1 MKGFKG
7 LQITLAV
14 ALLLSLQ
21 ACGSSS
27 GGSSNSSQN
36 YDSVDSMGQVPSY
49 NSGQLGITQN
59 SVAES
64 VADGSYYE
72 EDYQKDQSQNTE
84 SGDQAET
91 SSQAETSDQKLV
103 DGTTD
108 ANGNKIKLVEEKLV
122 YRCQLDIETKNYAED
137 KENLMKLISEYEG
150 IIQNSNEYDND
161 DYWYSSDHVKT
172 RGTKTLNLQVR
183 IPSEKYK
190 EFIGTVGTI
199 GKVKRNSQQVDNIS
213 YDYYNTQADIEQL
226 KIQEQRLLEMME
238 QAYTIEDMITVED
251 RLSEVQNELSKLQTK
266 LVGLDT
272 DVAYSYVDIELEE
285 VFEYSAA
292 EVEKPGFFKR
302 LGEEIV
308 NGFKA
313 MIQIFEDIILFVVG
327 AVPRLIPF
335 AVLGFIV
342 YKIVKVYRRN
352 HKPRKPK
359 DKKPRGNNQNGMNN
373 YPMGNMNNFA
383 GQNGYGGYGYNP
395 NNFTG
400 PDGYNAYQGPIN
412 SEVNNENVNNTESVS
427 STVETAENTSDTDA
441 NKSSDN
447 SDVEQNKENE
457 GKQ

>member
-1 MKGFKG
+1 MKAFKG

-27 GGSSNSSQN
+27 GDSSGSSQN
-36 YDSVDSMGQVPSY
+36 YNGVDSIEQVPSY
-49 NSGQLGITQN
+49 NSDQMGITQN
-59 SVAES
+59 S

-72 EDYQKDQSQNTE
+72 EDYQKNQSQVTE
-84 SGDQAET
+84 SGDG
-91 SSQAETSDQKLV
+91 AETSDQKLV

-150 IIQNSNEYDND
+150 IIQNSNEYDSD

-251 RLSEVQNELSKLQTK
+251 RLSEVQSELSKLQTK

-285 VFEYSAA
+285 VFEYSAT
-292 EVEKPGFFKR
+292 EVEKLGFFKR

-308 NGFKA
+308 DGFKA
-313 MIQIFEDIILFVVG
+313 MIQIFEDIILFIVG

-335 AVLGFIV
+335 AVFGFIV

-359 DKKPRGNNQNGMNN
+359 DKKPRGNNQNRMNN
-373 YPMGNMNNFA
+373 YPMGNMNNFT

-395 NNFTG
+395 NDFTG
-400 PDGYNAYQGPIN
+400 PDGYNAYQGPVS
-412 SEVNNENVNNTESVS
+412 SEVNNKDVNTESVS
-427 STVETAENTSDTDA
+427 DVVKATENASDTDA

>member
-1 MKGFKG
+1 MKAFKG

-27 GGSSNSSQN
+27 GGSSGSSQN
-36 YDSVDSMGQVPSY
+36 YDGVNNIEQIPSY
-49 NSGQLGITQN
+49 DSGQMGITQN
-59 SVAES
+59 S

-72 EDYQKDQSQNTE
+72 EDYQKDQSQATE

-91 SSQAETSDQKLV
+91 SDQAETGDQELV

-150 IIQNSNEYDND
+150 IIQNSNEYDSD

-302 LGEEIV
+302 LGKEIV
-308 NGFKA
+308 DGFKA

-335 AVLGFIV
+335 AVFGFIV

-395 NNFTG
+395 NNFAG
-400 PDGYNAYQGPIN
+400 PDGYNAYQGPVN
-412 SEVNNENVNNTESVS
+412 SEVNNKDVSNTESVS
-427 STVETAENTSDTDA
+427 NVVETPENMSNADA

>member
-1 MKGFKG
+1 MKAFKG

-27 GGSSNSSQN
+27 GDSSGSSQN
-36 YDSVDSMGQVPSY
+36 YNGVDSIEQVPSY
-49 NSGQLGITQN
+49 NSDQMGITQN
-59 SVAES
+59 S

-72 EDYQKDQSQNTE
+72 EDYQKNQSQVTE
-84 SGDQAET
+84 SGDG
-91 SSQAETSDQKLV
+91 AETSDQKLV

-150 IIQNSNEYDND
+150 IIQNSNEYDSD

-251 RLSEVQNELSKLQTK
+251 RLSEVQSELSKLQTK

-285 VFEYSAA
+285 VFEYSAT

-308 NGFKA
+308 DGFKA
-313 MIQIFEDIILFVVG
+313 MIQIFEDIILFIVG

-335 AVLGFIV
+335 AVFGFIV

-359 DKKPRGNNQNGMNN
+359 DKKPRGNNQNRMNN
-373 YPMGNMNNFA
+373 YPMGNMNNFT

-395 NNFTG
+395 NDFTG
-400 PDGYNAYQGPIN
+400 PDGYNAYQGPVS
-412 SEVNNENVNNTESVS
+412 SEVNNKDVNTESVS
-427 STVETAENTSDTDA
+427 DVVKATENASDTDA

>member
-1 MKGFKG
+1 MKAFKG

-27 GGSSNSSQN
+27 GGSSKSYQDYNG
-36 YDSVDSMGQVPSY
+36 VDSIEQNLSY
-49 NSGQLGITQN
+49 NSNQMGITQ
-59 SVAES
+59 ES

-72 EDYQKDQSQNTE
+72 EDYQKDQSQATE

-91 SSQAETSDQKLV
+91 SSQAEDSDQKLV

-150 IIQNSNEYDND
+150 IIQNSNEYDSD

-285 VFEYSAA
+285 VFEYSAT

-313 MIQIFEDIILFVVG
+313 MIQIFEDIILFIVG

-335 AVLGFIV
+335 AVFGFIV

-373 YPMGNMNNFA
+373 YPMRNMNNFA

-395 NNFTG
+395 NGFTG
-400 PDGYNAYQGPIN
+400 PDGYNAYQGPVS
-412 SEVNNENVNNTESVS
+412 SEVNNKDVSNPVETTENVR
-427 STVETAENTSDTDA
+427 DTDT
-441 NKSSDN
+441 NKNDN
-447 SDVEQNKENE
+447 VEENKENE
-457 GKQ
+457 GKK

>member
-1 MKGFKG
+1 MKAFKG

-14 ALLLSLQ
+14 VLLLSLQ

-27 GGSSNSSQN
+27 GGSSDSSQN
-36 YDSVDSMGQVPSY
+36 YKGVDSIEQVPSY
-49 NSGQLGITQN
+49 NSGQMGITQN
-59 SVAES
+59 S

-72 EDYQKDQSQNTE
+72 EDYQKDQSQATE
-84 SGDQAET
+84 SGGG
-91 SSQAETSDQKLV
+91 AETSDQKLV
-103 DGTTD
+103 DETTD

-150 IIQNSNEYDND
+150 IIQNSNEYDSD
-161 DYWYSSDHVKT
+161 DYWYSSDYVKT

-285 VFEYSAA
+285 VFEYSAT

-308 NGFKA
+308 DGFKA
-313 MIQIFEDIILFVVG
+313 MIQIFEDIILFIVG

-335 AVLGFIV
+335 AVFGFIV

-373 YPMGNMNNFA
+373 YPMGNMNNFT

-395 NNFTG
+395 NDFTG
-400 PDGYNAYQGPIN
+400 PDGYNAYQGPV
-412 SEVNNENVNNTESVS
+412 SREVNNKDVNVNTESVS
-427 STVETAENTSDTDA
+427 NVVETTENMSNADA
-441 NKSSDN
+441 NKNSDN

>member
-1 MKGFKG
+1 MKAFKG
-7 LQITLAV
+7 LQITLAI

-27 GGSSNSSQN
+27 GGSSDYSQN
-36 YDSVDSMGQVPSY
+36 YDGVNNIEQIPSY
-49 NSGQLGITQN
+49 NSGQMGITQD
-59 SVAES
+59 S

-72 EDYQKDQSQNTE
+72 EDYQKDQSQATE

-91 SSQAETSDQKLV
+91 SNQAETSEQELV

-150 IIQNSNEYDND
+150 IIQNSNEYDSD

-285 VFEYSAA
+285 VFEYSAT

-308 NGFKA
+308 DGFKA
-313 MIQIFEDIILFVVG
+313 MIQIFEDIILFIAG

-335 AVLGFIV
+335 AVFGFIV

-373 YPMGNMNNFA
+373 YPMGNMNNFT

-395 NNFTG
+395 NGFTG
-400 PDGYNAYQGPIN
+400 PDGYNVYQGPVN
-412 SEVNNENVNNTESVS
+412 SEVNNENVNNTETKSVS
-427 STVETAENTSDTDA
+427 NAVETTENTSDTDA
-441 NKSSDN
+441 NKNGDN

>member
-1 MKGFKG
+1 MKAFKG

-36 YDSVDSMGQVPSY
+36 YNGVDSIEQIPSY
-49 NSGQLGITQN
+49 NSNQMGITQN
-59 SVAES
+59 S

-72 EDYQKDQSQNTE
+72 EDYQKDQSQTTE
-84 SGDQAET
+84 SDGDQAET
-91 SSQAETSDQKLV
+91 SDQAEAGDQELV

-137 KENLMKLISEYEG
+137 KENLMKLISEYDG
-150 IIQNSNEYDND
+150 IIQNSNEYDSD
-161 DYWYSSDHVKT
+161 DYWYSSDYVKT

-190 EFIGTVGTI
+190 EFTGTVGTI

-285 VFEYSAA
+285 VFEYSAT

-302 LGEEIV
+302 LGKEIV
-308 NGFKA
+308 EGFKA
-313 MIQIFEDIILFVVG
+313 MIQIFEDIILFIVG

-335 AVLGFIV
+335 AVFGFIV

-383 GQNGYGGYGYNP
+383 GQNGYGGYVYNP
-395 NNFTG
+395 NDFTG
-400 PDGYNAYQGPIN
+400 PDGCNAYQGPLN

-427 STVETAENTSDTDA
+427 NVDETPENMSNADA
-441 NKSSDN
+441 NKSTDS

>member
-1 MKGFKG
+1 MKAFKG

-27 GGSSNSSQN
+27 GGSSDSSQN
-36 YDSVDSMGQVPSY
+36 YNGVDSIKQVPSY
-49 NSGQLGITQN
+49 NSGQMGITQN
-59 SVAES
+59 SVA
-64 VADGSYYE
+64 DGNYYE
-72 EDYQKDQSQNTE
+72 EDYQKDQSQTTE
-84 SGDQAET
+84 SGGE
-91 SSQAETSDQKLV
+91 AETSDQKLV

-150 IIQNSNEYDND
+150 IIQNSNEYDSD

-285 VFEYSAA
+285 VFEYSAT
-292 EVEKPGFFKR
+292 EVKKPGFFKR

-308 NGFKA
+308 DGFKA
-313 MIQIFEDIILFVVG
+313 MIQIFEDIILFIVG

-335 AVLGFIV
+335 AVFGFIV

-359 DKKPRGNNQNGMNN
+359 DKKLEEIIRM
-373 YPMGNMNNFA
+373 
-383 GQNGYGGYGYNP
+383 
-395 NNFTG
+395 
-400 PDGYNAYQGPIN
+400 
-412 SEVNNENVNNTESVS
+412 E
-427 STVETAENTSDTDA
+427 
-441 NKSSDN
+441 
-447 SDVEQNKENE
+447 
-457 GKQ
+457 

>member
-1 MKGFKG
+1 MKVFKG

-27 GGSSNSSQN
+27 GSGSGSYQD
-36 YDSVDSMGQVPSY
+36 YKGVDSIEQNLSY
-49 NSGQLGITQN
+49 NSNQMGITQ
-59 SVAES
+59 ES

-72 EDYQKDQSQNTE
+72 EDYQKDQSQTTE
-84 SGDQAET
+84 SGGGAET
-91 SSQAETSDQKLV
+91 SSQAEDSDQKLV

-150 IIQNSNEYDND
+150 IIQNSNEYDSD

-199 GKVKRNSQQVDNIS
+199 GKVKRNSQQIDNIS

-285 VFEYSAA
+285 VFEYSAT

-302 LGEEIV
+302 LGKEIV
-308 NGFKA
+308 DGFKA
-313 MIQIFEDIILFVVG
+313 MIQIFEDIILFIVG

-335 AVLGFIV
+335 AVFGFIV
-342 YKIVKVYRRN
+342 YKIVKVYRRT

-383 GQNGYGGYGYNP
+383 GQNGYGGYVYNP
-395 NNFTG
+395 NDFTG
-400 PDGYNAYQGPIN
+400 PDGCNAYQGPLN
-412 SEVNNENVNNTESVS
+412 SEVNNKDVSNPVETTENV
-427 STVETAENTSDTDA
+427 SDTDA
-441 NKSSDN
+441 NKNDN
-447 SDVEQNKENE
+447 VEENKENE

>member
-1 MKGFKG
+1 MKAFKG

-27 GGSSNSSQN
+27 GGSSGSSQN
-36 YDSVDSMGQVPSY
+36 YNGVDNIQQAPSY
-49 NSGQLGITQN
+49 NSNQMGITQD
-59 SVAES
+59 S

-72 EDYQKDQSQNTE
+72 EDYQKDQSQTTE
-84 SGDQAET
+84 SGSDQAEA
-91 SSQAETSDQKLV
+91 SDQAENSDQKLV

-122 YRCQLDIETKNYAED
+122 YRCQLDIETKNYTED

-150 IIQNSNEYDND
+150 IIQNSNEYDSD

-302 LGEEIV
+302 LGKEIV
-308 NGFKA
+308 DGFKA
-313 MIQIFEDIILFVVG
+313 MIQTFEDIILFVVG

-335 AVLGFIV
+335 AVFGFIV
-342 YKIVKVYRRN
+342 YKIIKVYRRN

-383 GQNGYGGYGYNP
+383 GQNGYGGYGYNH
-395 NNFTG
+395 NGFTG
-400 PDGYNAYQGPIN
+400 PDGYNVYQGPVN

-427 STVETAENTSDTDA
+427 NVDKTTENTSNADA

-447 SDVEQNKENE
+447 SDIEQNKENE

>member
-1 MKGFKG
+1 MKAFKG

-21 ACGSSS
+21 ACDSSS
-27 GGSSNSSQN
+27 GGSSDSSQN
-36 YDSVDSMGQVPSY
+36 YNGVDSIKQVPSY
-49 NSGQLGITQN
+49 NSGYMGITQN
-59 SVAES
+59 SVADEN
-64 VADGSYYE
+64 YYE
-72 EDYQKDQSQNTE
+72 EDYQKDQSQATE
-84 SGDQAET
+84 SGGE
-91 SSQAETSDQKLV
+91 AETSDQKLV

-150 IIQNSNEYDND
+150 IIQNSNEYDSD

-285 VFEYSAA
+285 VFEYSAT
-292 EVEKPGFFKR
+292 EVKKPGFFKR

-308 NGFKA
+308 DGFKA
-313 MIQIFEDIILFVVG
+313 MIQIFEDIILFIVG

-335 AVLGFIV
+335 AVFGFIV

-383 GQNGYGGYGYNP
+383 GQNGYGGYVYNP
-395 NNFTG
+395 NDFTG
-400 PDGYNAYQGPIN
+400 PDGYNVYQGPV
-412 SEVNNENVNNTESVS
+412 SREVNNKDVNTENVSNV
-427 STVETAENTSDTDA
+427 VETPADASDADA
-441 NKSSDN
+441 NKNGDN

>member
-1 MKGFKG
+1 MKAFKG

-27 GGSSNSSQN
+27 GGSSGSSQN
-36 YDSVDSMGQVPSY
+36 YDGVNNIEQIPSY
-49 NSGQLGITQN
+49 DSGQMGITQN
-59 SVAES
+59 S

-72 EDYQKDQSQNTE
+72 EDYQKDQSQATE

-91 SSQAETSDQKLV
+91 SDQAETGDQELV

-150 IIQNSNEYDND
+150 IIQNSNEYDSD

-302 LGEEIV
+302 LGKEIV
-308 NGFKA
+308 DGFKA

-335 AVLGFIV
+335 AVFGFIV
-342 YKIVKVYRRN
+342 YKIVKIYRRN

-383 GQNGYGGYGYNP
+383 GQNVYGGYGYNP

-400 PDGYNAYQGPIN
+400 PDGYNVYQGPVN
-412 SEVNNENVNNTESVS
+412 SEVNNKDVSNPVETTENV
-427 STVETAENTSDTDA
+427 SDTDA
-441 NKSSDN
+441 NKNDN
-447 SDVEQNKENE
+447 VEENKENE

>member
-190 EFIGTVGTI
+190 KFIGTVGTI

>member
-1 MKGFKG
+1 MKAFKG

-27 GGSSNSSQN
+27 GSGSGSYQD
-36 YDSVDSMGQVPSY
+36 YKGVDSIEQNLSY
-49 NSGQLGITQN
+49 NSNQMGITQ
-59 SVAES
+59 ES

-72 EDYQKDQSQNTE
+72 EDYQKDQSQTTE

-91 SSQAETSDQKLV
+91 GNQAETSDQKLV

-150 IIQNSNEYDND
+150 IIQNSNEYDSD

-302 LGEEIV
+302 LGKEIV
-308 NGFKA
+308 DGFKA

-342 YKIVKVYRRN
+342 YKIIKVYRRN

-383 GQNGYGGYGYNP
+383 GQNGYGGYVYNP
-395 NNFTG
+395 NDFTG
-400 PDGYNAYQGPIN
+400 PDGCNAYQGPLN

-427 STVETAENTSDTDA
+427 NTVETPENMSNADA
-441 NKSSDN
+441 NKSSDS

>member
-1 MKGFKG
+1 MKVFKG

-27 GGSSNSSQN
+27 GSGSGSYQDYNG
-36 YDSVDSMGQVPSY
+36 VDSIQQNLSY
-49 NSGQLGITQN
+49 NSNQMGITQK
-59 SVAES
+59 S

-72 EDYQKDQSQNTE
+72 EDYQKDQSQTTE
-84 SGDQAET
+84 SGGETSDQSDQAE
-91 SSQAETSDQKLV
+91 ASDQKLV

-108 ANGNKIKLVEEKLV
+108 ANGNKIKVVEKKLV
-122 YRCQLDIETKNYAED
+122 YRCQLEIETKNYAED

-302 LGEEIV
+302 LGKEIV
-308 NGFKA
+308 DGFKA
-313 MIQIFEDIILFVVG
+313 MIQIFEDIILFIVG

-335 AVLGFIV
+335 AVFGFIV
-342 YKIVKVYRRN
+342 YKIVKVYRRT

-373 YPMGNMNNFA
+373 YPMGNMNNYA
-383 GQNGYGGYGYNP
+383 GQNGYDGYGYNP
-395 NNFTG
+395 NGFTG
-400 PDGYNAYQGPIN
+400 PDGYNAYQGPV
-412 SEVNNENVNNTESVS
+412 SREVNNKDVNVNTESVS
-427 STVETAENTSDTDA
+427 NVVETTENMSNADA
-441 NKSSDN
+441 NKSSDS

>member
-1 MKGFKG
+1 MKAFKG

-27 GGSSNSSQN
+27 GGSSDYSQN
-36 YDSVDSMGQVPSY
+36 SKGVNSIEQNLSY
-49 NSGQLGITQN
+49 NSDQVGITQN
-59 SVAES
+59 S

-72 EDYQKDQSQNTE
+72 EDYQKDQSQATE
-84 SGDQAET
+84 SGGG
-91 SSQAETSDQKLV
+91 AETSDQKLV
-103 DGTTD
+103 DETTD

-150 IIQNSNEYDND
+150 IIQNSNEYDSD

-302 LGEEIV
+302 LGKEIV
-308 NGFKA
+308 DGFKA
-313 MIQIFEDIILFVVG
+313 MIQIFEDIILFIVG

-335 AVLGFIV
+335 AVFGFIV
-342 YKIVKVYRRN
+342 YKIIKVYRRT

-383 GQNGYGGYGYNP
+383 GQNGYGGYVYNP
-395 NNFTG
+395 NDFTG
-400 PDGYNAYQGPIN
+400 PDGCNAYQGPLN
-412 SEVNNENVNNTESVS
+412 SEVNNKDVSNPVETTENV
-427 STVETAENTSDTDA
+427 SDTDT
-441 NKSSDN
+441 NKNDN
-447 SDVEQNKENE
+447 VEENKENE

>member
-1 MKGFKG
+1 MKAFKG

-27 GGSSNSSQN
+27 GSGSGSYQN
-36 YDSVDSMGQVPSY
+36 YNGVDSIEQAPSY
-49 NSGQLGITQN
+49 NSNQMGITQD
-59 SVAES
+59 S

-72 EDYQKDQSQNTE
+72 EDYQKDQSWTTE
-84 SGDQAET
+84 SGEQAET

-122 YRCQLDIETKNYAED
+122 YRCQLDIETKNYTED

-150 IIQNSNEYDND
+150 IIQNSNEYDSD

-285 VFEYSAA
+285 VFEYSAT

-302 LGEEIV
+302 LGKEIV
-308 NGFKA
+308 DGFKA
-313 MIQIFEDIILFVVG
+313 MIQIFEDIILFIAG

-335 AVLGFIV
+335 AVFGFIV
-342 YKIVKVYRRN
+342 YKIVKVYRRT

-383 GQNGYGGYGYNP
+383 GQNGYGGYVYNP
-395 NNFTG
+395 NDFTG
-400 PDGYNAYQGPIN
+400 PDGCNAYQGPLN
-412 SEVNNENVNNTESVS
+412 SEVNNKDVSDTVENTENV
-427 STVETAENTSDTDA
+427 SDTDA

-447 SDVEQNKENE
+447 SDVGQDKEKENE

>member
-1 MKGFKG
+1 MKVFKG

-27 GGSSNSSQN
+27 GGSSDSSQN
-36 YDSVDSMGQVPSY
+36 YKGVDSIEQVPSY
-49 NSGQLGITQN
+49 NSGQMGITQN
-59 SVAES
+59 S

-72 EDYQKDQSQNTE
+72 EDYQKDQNQAKE

-91 SSQAETSDQKLV
+91 SDQAEDSDQKLV

-150 IIQNSNEYDND
+150 IIQNSNEYDSD

-302 LGEEIV
+302 LGKEIV
-308 NGFKA
+308 DGFKA

-335 AVLGFIV
+335 AVFGFIV

-373 YPMGNMNNFA
+373 YPMGNMNNFT
-383 GQNGYGGYGYNP
+383 GQNGYGGYVYNP
-395 NNFTG
+395 NDFTG
-400 PDGYNAYQGPIN
+400 PDGYNVYQGPVN
-412 SEVNNENVNNTESVS
+412 REVNNKDVNVNTESVS
-427 STVETAENTSDTDA
+427 NVVETTENMSNADA
-441 NKSSDN
+441 NKSSDS

>member
-1 MKGFKG
+1 MKAFKG

-27 GGSSNSSQN
+27 GGSSDSSQN
-36 YDSVDSMGQVPSY
+36 YKGVDSIEQVPSY
-49 NSGQLGITQN
+49 NSGQMGITQN
-59 SVAES
+59 S

-72 EDYQKDQSQNTE
+72 EDYQKDQNQAKE

-91 SSQAETSDQKLV
+91 SDQAEDSDQKLV

-150 IIQNSNEYDND
+150 IIQNSNEYDSD

-302 LGEEIV
+302 LGKEIV
-308 NGFKA
+308 DGFKA
-313 MIQIFEDIILFVVG
+313 MIQIFEDIILFIVG

-335 AVLGFIV
+335 AVFGFIV
-342 YKIVKVYRRN
+342 YKIIKVYRRT

-373 YPMGNMNNFA
+373 YPMGNMNNFT
-383 GQNGYGGYGYNP
+383 GQNGYGGYVYNP
-395 NNFTG
+395 NDFTG
-400 PDGYNAYQGPIN
+400 PDGYNVYQGPVN
-412 SEVNNENVNNTESVS
+412 REVNNKDVNVNTESVS
-427 STVETAENTSDTDA
+427 NVVETTENMSNADA
-441 NKSSDN
+441 NKSSDS

>member
-1 MKGFKG
+1 MKAFKG

-27 GGSSNSSQN
+27 GGSSDSSQN
-36 YDSVDSMGQVPSY
+36 YNGVDSIKQVPSY
-49 NSGQLGITQN
+49 NSGQMGITQN
-59 SVAES
+59 SVA
-64 VADGSYYE
+64 DGNYYE
-72 EDYQKDQSQNTE
+72 EDYQKDQSQATE
-84 SGDQAET
+84 SGDQAKT
-91 SSQAETSDQKLV
+91 SDQAETSDQKLV

-150 IIQNSNEYDND
+150 IIQNSNEYDSD

-251 RLSEVQNELSKLQTK
+251 RLSEAQNELSKLQTK

-285 VFEYSAA
+285 VFEYSAT
-292 EVEKPGFFKR
+292 EVKKPGFFKR

-308 NGFKA
+308 DGFKA
-313 MIQIFEDIILFVVG
+313 MIQIFEDIILFIVG

-335 AVLGFIV
+335 AVFGFIV

-373 YPMGNMNNFA
+373 YPMGNMNNFT
-383 GQNGYGGYGYNP
+383 GQNDYGGYGYNP
-395 NNFTG
+395 NDFTG
-400 PDGYNAYQGPIN
+400 PDGYNAYQGPV
-412 SEVNNENVNNTESVS
+412 SREVNIKDVNTESVS
-427 STVETAENTSDTDA
+427 NVVKATENASDADA
-441 NKSSDN
+441 NKNGDT

>member
-1 MKGFKG
+1 MKAFKG

-27 GGSSNSSQN
+27 GGSSGSSQN
-36 YDSVDSMGQVPSY
+36 YDGVNNIEQIPSY
-49 NSGQLGITQN
+49 DSGQMGITQN
-59 SVAES
+59 S

-72 EDYQKDQSQNTE
+72 EDYQKDQSQATE

-91 SSQAETSDQKLV
+91 SDQAETGDQELV

-150 IIQNSNEYDND
+150 IIQNSNEYDSD

-302 LGEEIV
+302 LGKEIV

-313 MIQIFEDIILFVVG
+313 MIQIFEDIILFIVG

-335 AVLGFIV
+335 AVFGFIV
-342 YKIVKVYRRN
+342 YKIVKVYRRT

-395 NNFTG
+395 NNFAG
-400 PDGYNAYQGPIN
+400 PDGYNAYQGPVN
-412 SEVNNENVNNTESVS
+412 SEVNNKDVSNTESVS
-427 STVETAENTSDTDA
+427 NVVETPENMSNADA

>member
-1 MKGFKG
+1 MKAFKG

-36 YDSVDSMGQVPSY
+36 YKGVDSIEQVPSY
-49 NSGQLGITQN
+49 NSGQMGITQN
-59 SVAES
+59 S

-72 EDYQKDQSQNTE
+72 EDYQKDQNQAKE

-91 SSQAETSDQKLV
+91 SDQAEDSDQKLV

-150 IIQNSNEYDND
+150 IIQNSNEYDSD

-302 LGEEIV
+302 LGKEIV
-308 NGFKA
+308 DGFKA
-313 MIQIFEDIILFVVG
+313 MIQIFEDIILFIVG

-335 AVLGFIV
+335 AVFGFIV
-342 YKIVKVYRRN
+342 YKIIKVYRRT

-383 GQNGYGGYGYNP
+383 GQNGYGGYVYNP
-395 NNFTG
+395 NDFTG
-400 PDGYNAYQGPIN
+400 PDGCNAYQGPLN
-412 SEVNNENVNNTESVS
+412 SEVNNKDVSNPVETTENV
-427 STVETAENTSDTDA
+427 SDTDT
-441 NKSSDN
+441 NKNDN
-447 SDVEQNKENE
+447 VEENKENE

>member
-1 MKGFKG
+1 MKAFKG

-27 GGSSNSSQN
+27 GSGSGSYQD
-36 YDSVDSMGQVPSY
+36 YKGVDSIEQNLSY
-49 NSGQLGITQN
+49 NSNQMGITQ
-59 SVAES
+59 ES

-72 EDYQKDQSQNTE
+72 EDYQKDQSQTTE

-91 SSQAETSDQKLV
+91 GNQAETSDQKLV

-150 IIQNSNEYDND
+150 IIQNSNEYDSD

-285 VFEYSAA
+285 VFEYSAT

-302 LGEEIV
+302 LGKEIV
-308 NGFKA
+308 DGFKA

-342 YKIVKVYRRN
+342 YKIIKVYRRN

-383 GQNGYGGYGYNP
+383 GQNGYGGYVYNP
-395 NNFTG
+395 NDFTG
-400 PDGYNAYQGPIN
+400 PDGCNAYQGPLN
-412 SEVNNENVNNTESVS
+412 SEVNNKDVS
-427 STVETAENTSDTDA
+427 DTVETTENVSDTDT
-441 NKSSDN
+441 NKNDN
-447 SDVEQNKENE
+447 VEENKENE

>member
-1 MKGFKG
+1 MKGFKS

-27 GGSSNSSQN
+27 GSGSGSYQDYKGVDSIGQAPS
-36 YDSVDSMGQVPSY
+36 YDSGQM
-49 NSGQLGITQN
+49 GITQN
-59 SVAES
+59 S

-72 EDYQKDQSQNTE
+72 EDYQKDQSQTTE
-84 SGDQAET
+84 SDGDQAEA
-91 SSQAETSDQKLV
+91 SDQAETSDQKLV

-137 KENLMKLISEYEG
+137 KENLMKLISEYGG
-150 IIQNSNEYDND
+150 IIQNSNEYDSD
-161 DYWYSSDHVKT
+161 DYWYSIDHVKT

-285 VFEYSAA
+285 VFEYSAT

-302 LGEEIV
+302 LGKEIV
-308 NGFKA
+308 DGFKA
-313 MIQIFEDIILFVVG
+313 MIQIFEDIILFIVG

-335 AVLGFIV
+335 AVFGFIV
-342 YKIVKVYRRN
+342 YKIVKVYRRT

-383 GQNGYGGYGYNP
+383 GQNGYGGYVYNP
-395 NNFTG
+395 NDFTG
-400 PDGYNAYQGPIN
+400 PDGCNAYQGPLN
-412 SEVNNENVNNTESVS
+412 SEVNNKDVSNPVETTENV
-427 STVETAENTSDTDA
+427 SDTDT
-441 NKSSDN
+441 NKNDN
-447 SDVEQNKENE
+447 VEENKENE
-457 GKQ
+457 GKK

>member
-1 MKGFKG
+1 MKVFKG

-27 GGSSNSSQN
+27 GSGSGSYQDYNG
-36 YDSVDSMGQVPSY
+36 VDSIEQIPSY
-49 NSGQLGITQN
+49 NSNQMGITQ
-59 SVAES
+59 ES

-72 EDYQKDQSQNTE
+72 EDYQKDQSQATE
-84 SGDQAET
+84 SGSDAET
-91 SSQAETSDQKLV
+91 GNQAETSDQKLV

-122 YRCQLDIETKNYAED
+122 YRCQLDIETKNYTED

-150 IIQNSNEYDND
+150 IIQNSNEYDSD

-226 KIQEQRLLEMME
+226 KIQEHRLLEMME

-302 LGEEIV
+302 LGKEIV
-308 NGFKA
+308 DGFKA
-313 MIQIFEDIILFVVG
+313 MIQIFEDIILFIVG

-335 AVLGFIV
+335 AVFGFIV
-342 YKIVKVYRRN
+342 YKIIKVYRRT

-359 DKKPRGNNQNGMNN
+359 DKKPRGNNQNRMNN

-383 GQNGYGGYGYNP
+383 GQNGYGGYVYNP
-395 NNFTG
+395 NDFTG
-400 PDGYNAYQGPIN
+400 PDGCNAYQGPLN
-412 SEVNNENVNNTESVS
+412 SEVNNKDVS
-427 STVETAENTSDTDA
+427 DTVETTENVSDTDT
-441 NKSSDN
+441 NKNDN
-447 SDVEQNKENE
+447 VEENKENE

>member
-1 MKGFKG
+1 MKCFKG

-36 YDSVDSMGQVPSY
+36 YNSVDSIEQVPSY
-49 NSGQLGITQN
+49 NSNQMGITQD
-59 SVAES
+59 S

-72 EDYQKDQSQNTE
+72 EDYQKDQSQATE
-84 SGDQAET
+84 SVGET
-91 SSQAETSDQKLV
+91 SDQAETSDQKLV

-122 YRCQLDIETKNYAED
+122 YRCQLDIETKNYTED

-150 IIQNSNEYDND
+150 IIQNSNEYDSD

-302 LGEEIV
+302 LGKEIV
-308 NGFKA
+308 DGFKA

-335 AVLGFIV
+335 AVFGFIV
-342 YKIVKVYRRN
+342 YKIIKVYRRN

-373 YPMGNMNNFA
+373 YPMGNMNNFT
-383 GQNGYGGYGYNP
+383 GQNGYGGYVYNP
-395 NNFTG
+395 NDFTG
-400 PDGYNAYQGPIN
+400 PDGYNVYQGPVN
-412 SEVNNENVNNTESVS
+412 REVNNKDVNTESVFDVVKTS
-427 STVETAENTSDTDA
+427 ENMNNADA

>member
-1 MKGFKG
+1 MKAFKG

-27 GGSSNSSQN
+27 GGSSGSSQN
-36 YDSVDSMGQVPSY
+36 YDGVNNIEQIPSY
-49 NSGQLGITQN
+49 DSGQMGITQN
-59 SVAES
+59 S

-72 EDYQKDQSQNTE
+72 EDYQKDQSQATE

-91 SSQAETSDQKLV
+91 SDQAETGDQELV

-150 IIQNSNEYDND
+150 IIQNSNEYDSD

-302 LGEEIV
+302 LGKEIV
-308 NGFKA
+308 DGFKA
-313 MIQIFEDIILFVVG
+313 MIQIFEDIILFIVG

-335 AVLGFIV
+335 AVFGFIV
-342 YKIVKVYRRN
+342 YKIVKVYRRT

-383 GQNGYGGYGYNP
+383 GQNGCGGYGYNP
-395 NNFTG
+395 NNFAG
-400 PDGYNAYQGPIN
+400 PDGYNAYQGPVN
-412 SEVNNENVNNTESVS
+412 SEVNNKDVSNTESVS
-427 STVETAENTSDTDA
+427 NVVETPENMSNADA

>member
-1 MKGFKG
+1 MKAFKG

-27 GGSSNSSQN
+27 GGSSGSSQN
-36 YDSVDSMGQVPSY
+36 YDGVNNIEQIPSY
-49 NSGQLGITQN
+49 DSGQMGITQN
-59 SVAES
+59 S

-72 EDYQKDQSQNTE
+72 EDYQKDQSQTTASE
-84 SGDQAET
+84 GDQAEN
-91 SSQAETSDQKLV
+91 SDQAEASDQKLV

-150 IIQNSNEYDND
+150 IIQNSNEYDSD

-285 VFEYSAA
+285 VFEYSAT

-308 NGFKA
+308 DGFKA
-313 MIQIFEDIILFVVG
+313 MIQIFEDIILFIVG

-335 AVLGFIV
+335 AVFGFIV
-342 YKIVKVYRRN
+342 YKIIKVYRRN

-359 DKKPRGNNQNGMNN
+359 DKKPRGNNQNRMNN

-383 GQNGYGGYGYNP
+383 GQNGYCGYGYNP
-395 NNFTG
+395 NDFAG
-400 PDGYNAYQGPIN
+400 PDGYNAYRGLVN
-412 SEVNNENVNNTESVS
+412 REVNNKDVNIESVS
-427 STVETAENTSDTDA
+427 DVVKATENASDTDA

>member
-1 MKGFKG
+1 MKAFKG

-27 GGSSNSSQN
+27 GSGSGSYQD
-36 YDSVDSMGQVPSY
+36 YKGVDSIEQNLSY
-49 NSGQLGITQN
+49 NSNQMGITQ
-59 SVAES
+59 ES

-72 EDYQKDQSQNTE
+72 EDYQKDQSQTTE

-91 SSQAETSDQKLV
+91 GNQAETSDQKLV

-150 IIQNSNEYDND
+150 IIQNSNEYDSD

-302 LGEEIV
+302 LGKEIV
-308 NGFKA
+308 DGFKA
-313 MIQIFEDIILFVVG
+313 MVQIFEDIILFIVG

-335 AVLGFIV
+335 AVFGFIV

-395 NNFTG
+395 NNFAG
-400 PDGYNAYQGPIN
+400 PDGYNAYQGPV
-412 SEVNNENVNNTESVS
+412 SREVNNKDVSDTVENTENV
-427 STVETAENTSDTDA
+427 SDTDT
-441 NKSSDN
+441 NKNDN
-447 SDVEQNKENE
+447 VEENKENE

>member
-1 MKGFKG
+1 MKAFKG

-27 GGSSNSSQN
+27 GGSSDSSQN
-36 YDSVDSMGQVPSY
+36 YNDVDSIEQVPSY
-49 NSGQLGITQN
+49 NSGQMGITQN
-59 SVAES
+59 SVA
-64 VADGSYYE
+64 DGNYYE
-72 EDYQKDQSQNTE
+72 EDYQKDQSQATE
-84 SGDQAET
+84 SGD
-91 SSQAETSDQKLV
+91 QAETSDQKLV

-108 ANGNKIKLVEEKLV
+108 DNGNKIKLVEEKLV

-150 IIQNSNEYDND
+150 IIQNSNEYDSD

-172 RGTKTLNLQVR
+172 HGTKTLNLQVR

-285 VFEYSAA
+285 VFESSAT

-302 LGEEIV
+302 LGKEIV
-308 NGFKA
+308 DGFKA
-313 MIQIFEDIILFVVG
+313 MIQIFEDIILFIVG

-335 AVLGFIV
+335 AVFGFIV

-383 GQNGYGGYGYNP
+383 GQNGYGGYVYNP
-395 NNFTG
+395 NDFTG
-400 PDGYNAYQGPIN
+400 PDGYNAYQGPV
-412 SEVNNENVNNTESVS
+412 SREVNIKDVNTENVSNV
-427 STVETAENTSDTDA
+427 VETPKDASDADA
-441 NKSSDN
+441 NKNGDN

>member
-1 MKGFKG
+1 MKCFKG
-7 LQITLAV
+7 LQITLVV

-21 ACGSSS
+21 ACGSKSVS
-27 GGSSNSSQN
+27 GSGSYQDYNGIDSTEQIPSYSSNQ
-36 YDSVDSMGQVPSY
+36 M
-49 NSGQLGITQN
+49 GITQ
-59 SVAES
+59 ES

-72 EDYQKDQSQNTE
+72 EDYQKDQSQTTE
-84 SGDQAET
+84 SGDQGET
-91 SSQAETSDQKLV
+91 GNQAETSDQKLV

-108 ANGNKIKLVEEKLV
+108 TNGNKIKLVEEKLV

-137 KENLMKLISEYEG
+137 KENLMRLISEYEG
-150 IIQNSNEYDND
+150 IIQNSNEYDSD

-285 VFEYSAA
+285 VFEYSAT

-308 NGFKA
+308 DGFKA
-313 MIQIFEDIILFVVG
+313 MIQIFEDIILFIVG

-335 AVLGFIV
+335 AVFGFIV
-342 YKIVKVYRRN
+342 YKIIKVYRRN

-359 DKKPRGNNQNGMNN
+359 DKKPRGNNQNRMNN

-383 GQNGYGGYGYNP
+383 GQNGYCGYGYNP
-395 NNFTG
+395 NDFAG
-400 PDGYNAYQGPIN
+400 PDGYNAYQGPVN
-412 SEVNNENVNNTESVS
+412 REVNNKDVNTESVS
-427 STVETAENTSDTDA
+427 DVVKATENASDTDA

-447 SDVEQNKENE
+447 SDVEQKKENE

>member
-1 MKGFKG
+1 MKAFKG

-27 GGSSNSSQN
+27 GGSSDSSQN
-36 YDSVDSMGQVPSY
+36 YNGVDSIEQVPSY
-49 NSGQLGITQN
+49 NSGQMGITQN
-59 SVAES
+59 SVA
-64 VADGSYYE
+64 DGNYYE
-72 EDYQKDQSQNTE
+72 EDYQKDQSQATE
-84 SGDQAET
+84 SGD
-91 SSQAETSDQKLV
+91 QAETSDQKLV

-122 YRCQLDIETKNYAED
+122 YRCQLDIETKNYDED

-150 IIQNSNEYDND
+150 IIQNSNEYDSD

-285 VFEYSAA
+285 VFEYSAT

-308 NGFKA
+308 DGFKA
-313 MIQIFEDIILFVVG
+313 MIQIFEDIILFIVG

-335 AVLGFIV
+335 AVFGFIV

-383 GQNGYGGYGYNP
+383 GQNGYGGYVYNP
-395 NNFTG
+395 NDFTG
-400 PDGYNAYQGPIN
+400 PDGYNVYQGPV
-412 SEVNNENVNNTESVS
+412 SREVNNKDVNTENVSNV
-427 STVETAENTSDTDA
+427 VETPEDASDADA
-441 NKSSDN
+441 NKNGDN

>member
-27 GGSSNSSQN
+27 GGSSDSSQN
-36 YDSVDSMGQVPSY
+36 YNGVDSIKQVPSY
-49 NSGQLGITQN
+49 NSGQMGITQD
-59 SVAES
+59 S

-72 EDYQKDQSQNTE
+72 EDYQKDQSQATE
-84 SGDQAET
+84 SGNQAEI
-91 SSQAETSDQKLV
+91 SDQAETSDQKIV

-150 IIQNSNEYDND
+150 IIQNSNEYDSD

-285 VFEYSAA
+285 VFEYSAT

-302 LGEEIV
+302 LGKEIV
-308 NGFKA
+308 DGFKA
-313 MIQIFEDIILFVVG
+313 MIQIFEDIILFIVG

-335 AVLGFIV
+335 AVFGFIV

-373 YPMGNMNNFA
+373 YPMGNMNNFT
-383 GQNGYGGYGYNP
+383 GQNGYGGYVYNP
-395 NNFTG
+395 NDFTG
-400 PDGYNAYQGPIN
+400 PDGYNVYQGPVN
-412 SEVNNENVNNTESVS
+412 SEVNNKDVSDTVENTENV
-427 STVETAENTSDTDA
+427 SDTDT
-441 NKSSDN
+441 NKNDN
-447 SDVEQNKENE
+447 VEENKENE

>member
-1 MKGFKG
+1 MKAFKG

-27 GGSSNSSQN
+27 GGSSGSSQN
-36 YDSVDSMGQVPSY
+36 YDGVNNIEQIPSY
-49 NSGQLGITQN
+49 DSGQMGITQN
-59 SVAES
+59 S

-72 EDYQKDQSQNTE
+72 EDYQKDQSQATE

-91 SSQAETSDQKLV
+91 SDQAETGDQELV

-150 IIQNSNEYDND
+150 IIQNSNEYDSD

-302 LGEEIV
+302 LGKEIV
-308 NGFKA
+308 DGFKA
-313 MIQIFEDIILFVVG
+313 MIQIFEDIILFIVG

-335 AVLGFIV
+335 AVFGFIV
-342 YKIVKVYRRN
+342 YKIVKVYRRT

-395 NNFTG
+395 NNFAG
-400 PDGYNAYQGPIN
+400 PDGYNAYQGPVN
-412 SEVNNENVNNTESVS
+412 SEVNNKDVSNTESVS
-427 STVETAENTSDTDA
+427 NVVETPENMSNADA

>member
-1 MKGFKG
+1 MKVFKG

-27 GGSSNSSQN
+27 GSGSGSYQD
-36 YDSVDSMGQVPSY
+36 YKGVDSIEQNLSY
-49 NSGQLGITQN
+49 NSNQMGITQ
-59 SVAES
+59 ES

-72 EDYQKDQSQNTE
+72 EDYQKDQSQTTE

-91 SSQAETSDQKLV
+91 GNQAETSDQKLV

-150 IIQNSNEYDND
+150 IIQNSNEYDSD

-302 LGEEIV
+302 LGKEIV
-308 NGFKA
+308 DGFKA
-313 MIQIFEDIILFVVG
+313 MIQIFEDIILFIAG

-335 AVLGFIV
+335 AVFGFIV
-342 YKIVKVYRRN
+342 YKIVKVYRRT

-383 GQNGYGGYGYNP
+383 GQNGYGGYVYNP
-395 NNFTG
+395 NDFTG
-400 PDGYNAYQGPIN
+400 PDGCNAYQGPLN
-412 SEVNNENVNNTESVS
+412 SEVNNKDVS
-427 STVETAENTSDTDA
+427 DTVETTENVSDTDT
-441 NKSSDN
+441 NKNDN
-447 SDVEQNKENE
+447 VEENKENE

>member
-1 MKGFKG
+1 MKAFKG

-14 ALLLSLQ
+14 ALLLGLQ

-27 GGSSNSSQN
+27 GGSSNSYQDYSG
-36 YDSVDSMGQVPSY
+36 VDSIKQVPSY
-49 NSGQLGITQN
+49 NSDQMGITQN
-59 SVAES
+59 S

-72 EDYQKDQSQNTE
+72 EDYQKDQSQATE

-91 SSQAETSDQKLV
+91 SNQAETSDQKLV

-150 IIQNSNEYDND
+150 IIQNSNEYDSD

-285 VFEYSAA
+285 VFEYSAT

-313 MIQIFEDIILFVVG
+313 MIQIFEDIILFIVG

-335 AVLGFIV
+335 AVFGFIV

-352 HKPRKPK
+352 HKPRKTK
-359 DKKPRGNNQNGMNN
+359 DKKPSGNNQNRMNN

-383 GQNGYGGYGYNP
+383 GQNGYGGYVYNP
-395 NNFTG
+395 NDFTG
-400 PDGYNAYQGPIN
+400 PDGCNAYQGPLN
-412 SEVNNENVNNTESVS
+412 SEVNNKDVNTESVS
-427 STVETAENTSDTDA
+427 DVVKATENANDTDA

-447 SDVEQNKENE
+447 SDVEQKKENE

>member
-1 MKGFKG
+1 MKAFKG

-27 GGSSNSSQN
+27 GGSSDSSQN
-36 YDSVDSMGQVPSY
+36 YKGVDSIEQVPSY
-49 NSGQLGITQN
+49 NSGQMGITQN
-59 SVAES
+59 S

-72 EDYQKDQSQNTE
+72 EDYQKDQNQAKE

-91 SSQAETSDQKLV
+91 SDQAEDSDQKLV

-150 IIQNSNEYDND
+150 IIQNSNEYDSD

-285 VFEYSAA
+285 VFEYSAT

-308 NGFKA
+308 DGFKA
-313 MIQIFEDIILFVVG
+313 MIQIFEDIILFIVG

-335 AVLGFIV
+335 AVFGFIV

-373 YPMGNMNNFA
+373 YPMGNMNNFT
-383 GQNGYGGYGYNP
+383 GQNGYGGYVYNP
-395 NNFTG
+395 NDFTG
-400 PDGYNAYQGPIN
+400 PDGYNVYQGPVN
-412 SEVNNENVNNTESVS
+412 REVNNKDVNVNTESVS
-427 STVETAENTSDTDA
+427 NVVETTENMSNADA
-441 NKSSDN
+441 NKSSDS

>member
-1 MKGFKG
+1 MKAFKG

-27 GGSSNSSQN
+27 GGSSKSYQDYSG
-36 YDSVDSMGQVPSY
+36 VDSIEQVPSY
-49 NSGQLGITQN
+49 NSDQMGIAQN
-59 SVAES
+59 S

-72 EDYQKDQSQNTE
+72 EDYQKDQSQATE
-84 SGDQAET
+84 SGDGAEA
-91 SSQAETSDQKLV
+91 SDQAETSDQKLV

-150 IIQNSNEYDND
+150 IIQNSNEYDSD

-285 VFEYSAA
+285 VFEYSAT

-302 LGEEIV
+302 LGKEIV
-308 NGFKA
+308 DGFKA
-313 MIQIFEDIILFVVG
+313 MIQIFEDIILFIVG

-335 AVLGFIV
+335 AVFGFIV
-342 YKIVKVYRRN
+342 YKIVKVYRRT

-383 GQNGYGGYGYNP
+383 GQNGYGGYVYNP
-395 NNFTG
+395 NDFTG
-400 PDGYNAYQGPIN
+400 PDGCNAYQGPLN
-412 SEVNNENVNNTESVS
+412 SEVNNKDVNTESVS
-427 STVETAENTSDTDA
+427 DVVKATENASDTDA

-447 SDVEQNKENE
+447 SDVEQKKENE

>member
-1 MKGFKG
+1 MKVFKG

-27 GGSSNSSQN
+27 GSGSGSYQDYNG
-36 YDSVDSMGQVPSY
+36 VDSIEQIPSY
-49 NSGQLGITQN
+49 NSNQMGITQ
-59 SVAES
+59 ES

-72 EDYQKDQSQNTE
+72 EDYQKDQSQATE
-84 SGDQAET
+84 SGSDAET
-91 SSQAETSDQKLV
+91 GNQAETSDQKLV

-122 YRCQLDIETKNYAED
+122 YRCQLDIETKNYTED

-150 IIQNSNEYDND
+150 IIQNSNEYDSD

-302 LGEEIV
+302 LGKEIV
-308 NGFKA
+308 DGFKA
-313 MIQIFEDIILFVVG
+313 MIQIFEDIILFIVG

-335 AVLGFIV
+335 AVFGFIV
-342 YKIVKVYRRN
+342 YKIIKVYRRT

-359 DKKPRGNNQNGMNN
+359 DKKPRGNNQNRMNN

-383 GQNGYGGYGYNP
+383 GQNGYGGYVYNP
-395 NNFTG
+395 NDFTG
-400 PDGYNAYQGPIN
+400 PDGCNAYQGPLN
-412 SEVNNENVNNTESVS
+412 SEVNNKDVS
-427 STVETAENTSDTDA
+427 DTVETTENVSDTDT
-441 NKSSDN
+441 NKNDN
-447 SDVEQNKENE
+447 VEENKENE